1 MRRLLKYVLSFVAVI
16 TLVSCQKPWATSK
29 QLTKA
34 KLEKISETY
43 NNTLSQSTY
52 DSYMAFAKKFTSL
65 VIQTS
70 IEKEGEKS
78 LGVSI
83 PDAYFCLAILGA
95 ISDDAARSD
104 VLSYLE
110 LASVED
116 MRTAVRELLAV
127 AGTLYKNADG
137 KLMGGYNLNSIWLDP
152 EQVQLVKEKDEQ
164 LYQDLEEVFDASTY
178 HNALTS
184 KRANDYMKENGL
196 KDMPVPNI
204 ELDDDNPPAI
214 GVMSA
219 YYCLDYFKEETKQRY
234 EQQYKSKVHK
244 MDYTYANN
252 ISQVDYIQTRE
263 HGNVYEGNGFY
274 GADSQIQNLNMTYFL
289 PNDSNALPSS
299 ILNDVLDKNYQL
311 KQGKYIDY
319 EGVEH
324 DSTIFDVIVKA
335 PYFSLDNKID
345 LEYEKLKTILPV
357 ITKKGAGE
365 RLAESILGEDLFL
378 AFIKQ
383 FSVMK
388 YNYDGFYS
396 CSVTI
401 AGNYASSAASPT
413 YETFELVLDHPYIFE
428 VNKQIRTGQTWNQL
442 PLVIGEI
449 VVPEYED

>member
-1 MRRLLKYVLSFVAVI
+1 MKRIFNYALSLLAVI
-16 TLVSCQKPWATSK
+16 TLVSCQKPVAPTK

-34 KLEKISETY
+34 RLEKISETY
-43 NNTLSQSTY
+43 NNTLSKSTY

-65 VIQTS
+65 AIQTN
-70 IEKEGEKS
+70 IEKDGEKS

-83 PDAYFCLAILGA
+83 PDAYLCLAILGA
-95 ISDDAARSD
+95 ISDDAARDD

-110 LASVED
+110 LSSVED
-116 MRTAVRELLAV
+116 MRLAVKQLLSV

-152 EQVQLVKEKDEQ
+152 SQVQLVKEKDEQ
-164 LYQDLEEVFDASTY
+164 LYKDLEEVFDVSTY

-184 KRANDYMKENGL
+184 QRANDYMKENGL
-196 KDMPVPNI
+196 KDMPVPKI

-219 YYCLDYFKEETKQRY
+219 YYCLDYFKEETKRSY
-234 EQQYKSKVHK
+234 EQQYRSGTHK

-252 ISQVDYIQTRE
+252 ISQVDYIQTRDHE
-263 HGNVYEGNGFY
+263 YVYEGENFC
-274 GADSQIQNLNMTYFL
+274 GADANIQNLNMTYFL
-289 PNDSNALPSS
+289 PNDKNALPSS
-299 ILNDVLDKNYQL
+299 ILNDVLNKDYQL
-311 KQGKYIDY
+311 KHGVCTDY

-345 LEYEKLKTILPV
+345 FEYDKLKSVLPV
-357 ITKKGAGE
+357 ITQKGAGE

-378 AFIKQ
+378 GFIKQ

-388 YNYDGFYS
+388 FNYDGFYS

-401 AGNYASSAASPT
+401 AGNYVSSAMTPT
-413 YETFELVLDHPYIFE
+413 YERFELVLDHPYIFE
-428 VNKQIRTGQTWNQL
+428 VNKKVYTEQGFMQL

-449 VVPEYED
+449 VTPEYED